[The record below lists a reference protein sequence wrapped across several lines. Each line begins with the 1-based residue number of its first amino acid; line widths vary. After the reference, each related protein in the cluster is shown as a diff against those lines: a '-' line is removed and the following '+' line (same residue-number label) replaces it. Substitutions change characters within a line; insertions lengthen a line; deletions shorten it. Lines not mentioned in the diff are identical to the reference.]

1 MMTMRPCFP
10 AKKGWLII
18 ALCLCSVWL
27 LRLDSGS
34 ITIFQFFSYSGCF
47 IIFCVVVITTLH
59 TLVTKLHTLVT
70 KLYTLVTTLHT
81 LVASPALVMNS
92 CEVIN
97 AAENIGI
104 FSLSKQNTFRFLSL
118 LAKLNCSLRIP
129 YSPEP
134 QNALVYSLALT
145 WTSAKLARQSNYTI
159 GV

>member
-1 MMTMRPCFP
+1 MRPCFP

-59 TLVTKLHTLVT
+59 TLV
-70 KLYTLVTTLHT
+70 
-81 LVASPALVMNS
+81 ASPALVMNS

-104 FSLSKQNTFRFLSL
+104 FSLSKQNTFGFLSL

>member
-1 MMTMRPCFP
+1 MLFFNIRAVLNLEVIGKDQAT
-10 AKKGWLII
+10 KKGWLII

-34 ITIFQFFSYSGCF
+34 ITIFKFFSYSGCF
-47 IIFCVVVITTLH
+47 IIFCVVVI
-59 TLVTKLHTLVT
+59 
-70 KLYTLVTTLHT
+70 TTLHT

-104 FSLSKQNTFRFLSL
+104 FRLSKQNTFRFLSL

-129 YSPEP
+129 YSSEP
-134 QNALVYSLALT
+134 QNAPVHRLALT

>member
-59 TLVTKLHTLVT
+59 TLV
-70 KLYTLVTTLHT
+70 
-81 LVASPALVMNS
+81 ASPALVMNS

-104 FSLSKQNTFRFLSL
+104 FSLSKQNTFGFLSL

>member
-1 MMTMRPCFP
+1 MRPCFP
-10 AKKGWLII
+10 PKKGWLII

-34 ITIFQFFSYSGCF
+34 VTIFQFFSYSGCF
-47 IIFCVVVITTLH
+47 IIFCVVVI
-59 TLVTKLHTLVT
+59 
-70 KLYTLVTTLHT
+70 TTLHT

-104 FSLSKQNTFRFLSL
+104 FRLSKQNTFRFLSL

-134 QNALVYSLALT
+134 QNAPVHRLALT